1 MNAAAPR
8 PHAATI
14 VIAGGGTGGHV
25 YPALALA
32 DALRERGHA
41 ASDLR
46 FVGAR
51 RGLEA
56 RVVPEAGYPLTLL
69 ALHGLDRG
77 RTPRALLRSIG
88 ALLAFVGG
96 TLRMVGRFL
105 RHRPA
110 VVVGVGGYAS
120 APCVLAARALGIP
133 VVVHEQNAGPGLVN
147 RVAVRIGAHAAISLP
162 GTPLAGSVLT
172 GNPVR
177 AHVTTVAR
185 RPDPNRPL
193 LGVVGGSLGAGRIND
208 ATLGLASAWRERT
221 DVRIHHVAGP
231 RHVDACR
238 RDLAAR
244 RRPEDAL
251 EYELVGY
258 EEHMERLYGDVSLAV
273 CRAGAVT
280 VAELA
285 AAGVPAV
292 LVPWSGAAGDH
303 QTRNAEALVEAGG
316 AVLLADL
323 DCATDA
329 LDAVVTPLL
338 ADPDLLARMGAAAR
352 TLARPDAAGRLADL
366 VEEVGDARP

>member
-1 MNAAAPR
+1 MSAAAPR
-8 PHAATI
+8 PRAATI

-32 DALRERGHA
+32 DALRDRGHA
-41 ASDLR
+41 VADLR

-56 RVVPEAGYPLTLL
+56 RVVPEAGYPLMLL
-69 ALHGLDRG
+69 PLRGLDRG
-77 RTPRALLRSIG
+77 RTPRAVLRSLG
-88 ALLAFVGG
+88 ALVAFGGG
-96 TLRMVGRFL
+96 TLRMVGTFL

-147 RVAVRIGAHAAISLP
+147 RVAVRIGARAAVSLP

-177 AHVTTVAR
+177 ARVTTVVR
-185 RPDPNRPL
+185 RPDAARPL

-208 ATLGLASAWRERT
+208 ATLGLASTWRDRT

-231 RHVDACR
+231 RHLDACQ

-244 RRPEDAL
+244 RGPDDVL
-251 EYELVGY
+251 EYDLVGY
-258 EEHMERLYGDVSLAV
+258 EEQMERLYGDVSLAV

-303 QTRNAEALVEAGG
+303 QTRNAEALVDAGG
-316 AVLLADL
+316 AVLLADR

-329 LDAVVTPLL
+329 LDALVTPLL
-338 ADPDLLARMGAAAR
+338 ADPARLARMGEAAR
-352 TLARPDAAGRLADL
+352 TLARPDAAARLADL
-366 VEEVGDARP
+366 VEEVGDART